1 MLKGDNNN
9 MKSLYIS
16 RVMIKNYRN
25 FKDIDVNLDH
35 KQVIIGENNIGKT
48 NFLRALQLVL
58 DPSFSDEDRYLEE
71 NDFFDGLENT
81 IENKEIIEIKIY
93 FSNYVNNKNI
103 LAQLSDATV
112 KEDGEEKLL
121 ITYRYFPVE
130 KDNGEIEY
138 QYIIFKGKDESKRF
152 TYEDRK
158 FINIKVIKAL
168 RDVEGE
174 MKNTRTSPVN
184 RLLKTY
190 YIDKAELKDIA
201 EKLGESGSDILD
213 LDEIVDLGNNI
224 NSRFTSIL
232 GMGSNFNVTLKTID
246 IDPNKLL
253 TSLKIL
259 LSDRNTSEIS
269 LGLNNILYISLVL
282 LLLQDTTVPT
292 YLKKSKL
299 EDLRGKKDGEILDSA
314 YVENDKGNY
323 FIKDDLD
330 DLIKERLYKFM
341 DTNDPKCDGV
351 TILAIEE
358 PEAHLHPTYQR
369 LIYKD
374 VIKNSNNSVLLTT
387 HSTHITS
394 IAPIE
399 SIVHLHSNKNG
410 WTDINST
417 TALEL
422 LPEELLDIER
432 YVDVKRG
439 EIYLGKGVI
448 LVEGIA
454 EEYLVPKFA
463 ELIGKPL
470 DEKGIVVCNVN
481 STNFKPYV
489 KLLMKLAIP
498 YVVITDGDFYYE
510 NESDKGEITKEYHV
524 MNDDS
529 DEREIGHLGLSIV
542 ERIVVDLDIK
552 QSDDIPDDVG
562 EQDDLF
568 NELGF
573 YVGYYT
579 FEVDMMQACSKDT
592 NCKKIICD
600 VFNSLTDGGDRQK
613 GNFKTELENGD
624 YWSCLRKIESNSIG
638 KGRFAQKMSTK
649 CDKKHI
655 PSYIKHA
662 INDIYKKVDEL

>member
-1 MLKGDNNN
+1 
-9 MKSLYIS
+9 MKSSYIS
-16 RVMIKNYRN
+16 RVIIKNYRN
-25 FKDIDVNLDH
+25 FNDVDVSLGH
-35 KQVIIGENNIGKT
+35 KQVIIGENSVGKT
-48 NFLRALQLVL
+48 NFLRALQLIL

-71 NDFFDGLENT
+71 SDFFDGLENPM
-81 IENKEIIEIKIY
+81 ENKEIIEIKIY
-93 FSNYVNNKNI
+93 FSNYAHNKNI

-112 KEDGEEKLL
+112 KENDQEKLL

-130 KDNGEIEY
+130 KESGEIEY
-138 QYIIFKGKDESKRF
+138 QYIIFKGRDESNRF
-152 TYEDRK
+152 THEDRK
-158 FINIKVIKAL
+158 FLNIKVIKAL

-184 RLLKTY
+184 RLLKSY
-190 YIDKAELKDIA
+190 CIDKADLKDIA

-213 LDEIVDLGNNI
+213 LDEIVDLGSNI
-224 NSRFTSIL
+224 NNRFTSIL
-232 GMGSNFNVTLKTID
+232 GTGSNFSVSLKTIE

-292 YLKKSKL
+292 YLKKSKFVEL
-299 EDLRGKKDGEILDSA
+299 KGKKDGEILDSA
-314 YVENDKGNY
+314 YEENGKGNY
-323 FIKDDLD
+323 FIKGNLD
-330 DLIKERLYKFM
+330 ELTKEKIYKFM

-374 VIKNSNNSVLLTT
+374 VIQKSNNSVLLTT

-394 IAPIE
+394 IAPIQ
-399 SIVHLHSNKNG
+399 SIVHFHSKKDHG
-410 WTDINST
+410 TYINSA
-417 TALEL
+417 TALDL

-489 KLLMKLAIP
+489 KLLMELRIP

-510 NESDKGEITKEYHV
+510 NKSDKGEITKEYHV
-524 MNDDS
+524 MHNES
-529 DEREIGHLGLSIV
+529 DKRGFGYLGLSIV
-542 ERIVVDLDIK
+542 ESIIIDLDIK
-552 QSDDIPDDVG
+552 QSHEIPEDFG
-562 EQDDLF
+562 EQDALF

-573 YVGYYT
+573 YIGYYT
-579 FEVDMMQACSKDT
+579 FEVDMMEACTKSAKA
-592 NCKKIICD
+592 KKIICD
-600 VFNSLTDGGDRQK
+600 VFNRLTDGGERQK
-613 GNFKTELENGD
+613 ENFKTQLESGD
-624 YWSCLRKIESNSIG
+624 YWSCLRKIESNGIG
-638 KGRFAQKMSTK
+638 KGRFAQIMSTK
-649 CDKKHI
+649 CNKDHI
-655 PSYIKHA
+655 PAYIQDA

>member
-1 MLKGDNNN
+1 

-16 RVMIKNYRN
+16 RVIIENYRN
-25 FKDIDVNLDH
+25 FKYVDVNLDH

-48 NFLRALQLVL
+48 NFLRALQLIL
-58 DPSFSDEDRYLEE
+58 DPSFSDEDRYLDEK
-71 NDFFDGLENT
+71 DFFDGLENPM
-81 IENKEIIEIKIY
+81 ENRQIIEIKIY
-93 FSNYVNNKNI
+93 FSNYDNNKTI
-103 LAQLSDATV
+103 LAQLSDASV
-112 KEDGEEKLL
+112 KENSEEKLL

-130 KDNGEIEY
+130 KENGDIEY
-138 QYIIFKGKDESKRF
+138 QYIIFKGKNESNRF
-152 TYEDRK
+152 THEDRK
-158 FINIKVIKAL
+158 FINIRVIKAL

-184 RLLKTY
+184 RLLKSY
-190 YIDKAELKDIA
+190 CIDKSDLKDIA
-201 EKLGESGSDILD
+201 EKLGESGSDVLD
-213 LDEIVDLGNNI
+213 LDEIVDLGKNI
-224 NSRFTSIL
+224 NNRFTSIL
-232 GMGSNFNVTLKTID
+232 GMGNNFSVSLKTID

-253 TSLKIL
+253 TSLNIL

-269 LGLNNILYISLVL
+269 LGVNNILYISLVL

-292 YLKKSKL
+292 YLKKSKFEEL
-299 EDLRGKKDGEILDSA
+299 SGKKDGEILEIT
-314 YVENDKGNY
+314 YEENDKGNY
-323 FIKDDLD
+323 FIKDDLED
-330 DLIKERLYKFM
+330 SIKEKLYKFM
-341 DTNDPKCDGV
+341 DTNDPKCDGI

-399 SIVHLHSNKNG
+399 SIVHLHSNKEG
-410 WTDINST
+410 GTDINST

-422 LPEELLDIER
+422 LPDELLDIER

-489 KLLMKLAIP
+489 KLLIKLGIP

-510 NESDKGEITKEYHV
+510 NVSDKGEITKEYHV
-524 MNDDS
+524 MHNDD
-529 DEREIGHLGLSIV
+529 DEREIGYLGLSIV
-542 ERIVVDLDIK
+542 EDIIVDLDIN
-552 QSDDIPDDVG
+552 QGDEIPDDLVKQ
-562 EQDDLF
+562 EKLF

-573 YVGYYT
+573 YIGYYT
-579 FEVDMMQACSKDT
+579 FEVDMMDKCYKNTKA
-592 NCKKIICD
+592 KKIIYD
-600 VFNSLTDGGDRQK
+600 IFNSLTDGGKRQK
-613 GNFKTELENGD
+613 NNFKTELEDGD
-624 YWSCLRKIESNSIG
+624 YWSCLRKIESNGIG
-638 KGRFAQKMSTK
+638 KGRFAQKMSIK
-649 CDKKHI
+649 CNKNHI
-655 PSYIKHA
+655 PAYIEDA
-662 INDIYKKVDEL
+662 ISDIYEKVDEI

>member
-1 MLKGDNNN
+1 

-16 RVMIKNYRN
+16 RVIIKNYRN
-25 FKDIDVNLDH
+25 FKDIDVRLNH

-71 NDFFDGLENT
+71 NDFFDGLEDP

-93 FSNYVNNKNI
+93 LSNYINNKNI

-112 KEDGEEKLL
+112 KENGEEKLL
-121 ITYRYFPVE
+121 ITYRYFPIE
-130 KDNGEIEY
+130 KENGEIEY

-152 TYEDRK
+152 THEDRK
-158 FINIKVIKAL
+158 FINLKVIKAL

-184 RLLKTY
+184 RLLRSY
-190 YIDKAELKDIA
+190 CIDKNDLKDIA
-201 EKLGESGSDILD
+201 EKLGESGSDVLD
-213 LDEIVDLGNNI
+213 LDEIIDLGNNI

-232 GMGSNFNVTLKTID
+232 GMGSDFNVSLKTID

-282 LLLQDTTVPT
+282 LLLQDNTVPT
-292 YLKKSKL
+292 YLKKSKF
-299 EDLRGKKDGEILDSA
+299 EELRAKKDGEILDSV
-314 YVENDKGNY
+314 YEINDKCNY
-323 FIKDDLD
+323 FIKDSLD
-330 DLIKERLYKFM
+330 VVTKEKLYKFM
-341 DTNDPKCDGV
+341 DTHDPKCDGI
-351 TILAIEE
+351 TILVIEE

-374 VIKNSNNSVLLTT
+374 VIKNSDNSVLLTT

-394 IAPIE
+394 IASIE
-399 SIVHLHSNKNG
+399 SIVHLHNNKDG
-410 WTDINST
+410 GTDINST
-417 TALEL
+417 TEL
-422 LPEELLDIER
+422 NLSSDELLDVER

-454 EEYLVPKFA
+454 EEYLVPRFA

-489 KLLMKLAIP
+489 KLLMKLKIP
-498 YVVITDGDFYYE
+498 FAVITDGDFYYE
-510 NESDKGEITKEYHV
+510 NVSDKGDVTKKFHV
-524 MNDDS
+524 MNDED
-529 DEREIGHLGLSIV
+529 DQREFGYLGNSII
-542 ERIVVDLDIK
+542 ENIILDLDIK
-552 QSDDIPDDVG
+552 KSDEIPSAFI
-562 EQDDLF
+562 EQDELF
-568 NELGF
+568 NDLGF
-573 YVGYYT
+573 FIGYYT
-579 FEVDMMQACSKDT
+579 FEVDMMKACAK
-592 NCKKIICD
+592 NAKAKKIICD
-600 VFNSLTDGGDRQK
+600 VFNSLTNGGDRQK
-613 GNFKTELENGD
+613 ENFKNELEKGD
-624 YWSCLRKIESNSIG
+624 YWSCLRKIESNGIG
-638 KGRFAQKMSTK
+638 KGRFAQIMSIK
-649 CDKKHI
+649 CDEKHV
-655 PSYIKHA
+655 PAYMKSA
-662 INDIYKKVDEL
+662 INDIYKKVDEF

>member
-1 MLKGDNNN
+1 

-16 RVMIKNYRN
+16 RVIIENYRN
-25 FKDIDVNLDH
+25 FKYVDVNLDH

-48 NFLRALQLVL
+48 NFLRALQLIL
-58 DPSFSDEDRYLEE
+58 DPSFSDEDRYLDEK
-71 NDFFDGLENT
+71 DFFDGLENPM
-81 IENKEIIEIKIY
+81 ENRQIIEIKIY
-93 FSNYVNNKNI
+93 FSNYDNNKTI
-103 LAQLSDATV
+103 LAQLSDASV
-112 KEDGEEKLL
+112 KENSEEKLL

-130 KDNGEIEY
+130 KENGDIEY
-138 QYIIFKGKDESKRF
+138 QYIIFKGNDESNRF
-152 TYEDRK
+152 THEDRK
-158 FINIKVIKAL
+158 FINIRVIKAL

-184 RLLKTY
+184 RLLKSY
-190 YIDKAELKDIA
+190 CIDKSDLKDIA
-201 EKLGESGSDILD
+201 EKLGESGSDVLD
-213 LDEIVDLGNNI
+213 LDEIVDLGKNI
-224 NSRFTSIL
+224 NNRFTSIL
-232 GMGSNFNVTLKTID
+232 GMGNNFSVSLKTID

-253 TSLKIL
+253 TSLNIL

-269 LGLNNILYISLVL
+269 LGVNNILYISLVL

-292 YLKKSKL
+292 YLKKSKFEEL
-299 EDLRGKKDGEILDSA
+299 SGKKDGEILEIT
-314 YVENDKGNY
+314 YEENDKGNY
-323 FIKDDLD
+323 FIKDDLED
-330 DLIKERLYKFM
+330 SIKEKLYKFM
-341 DTNDPKCDGV
+341 DTNDPKCDGI

-399 SIVHLHSNKNG
+399 SIVHLHSNKEG
-410 WTDINST
+410 GTDINST

-422 LPEELLDIER
+422 LPDELLDIER

-489 KLLMKLAIP
+489 KLLIKLGIP

-510 NESDKGEITKEYHV
+510 NVSDKGDITKEYHV
-524 MNDDS
+524 MHNDS
-529 DEREIGHLGLSIV
+529 DEREIGYLGHSIV
-542 ERIVVDLDIK
+542 ENIIVDLDIN
-552 QSDDIPDDVG
+552 QGDEIPDDLVKQ
-562 EQDDLF
+562 EKLF

-573 YVGYYT
+573 YIGYYT
-579 FEVDMMQACSKDT
+579 FEVDMMDECYKNTKA
-592 NCKKIICD
+592 KKIICD
-600 VFNSLTDGGDRQK
+600 IFNSLTDGGKRQK
-613 GNFKTELENGD
+613 NNFKTELEDGD
-624 YWSCLRKIESNSIG
+624 YWSCLRKIESNGIG
-638 KGRFAQKMSTK
+638 KGRFAQKMSIK
-649 CDKKHI
+649 CNKNHI
-655 PSYIKHA
+655 PAYIEDA
-662 INDIYKKVDEL
+662 INDIYEKVDEL

>member
-1 MLKGDNNN
+1 

-16 RVMIKNYRN
+16 RVIIKNYRN
-25 FKDIDVNLDH
+25 FKEIDVGLDH

-48 NFLRALQLVL
+48 NFLRAIQLVL
-58 DPSFSDEDRYLEE
+58 DPSFSDEDRYLDES
-71 NDFFDGLENT
+71 DFFDGLENP

-93 FSNYVNNKNI
+93 LSNYVNNKNI

-130 KDNGEIEY
+130 KENGETEY
-138 QYIIFKGKDESKRF
+138 QYIIFKGQDETKSF
-152 TYEDRK
+152 NHEDRK
-158 FINIKVIKAL
+158 FVNIKVIKAL

-184 RLLKTY
+184 RLLKSY
-190 YIDKAELKDIA
+190 CIDKNDLKDIA
-201 EKLGESGSDILD
+201 EKLGESGSDVLD

-224 NSRFTSIL
+224 NSRFTNIL
-232 GMGSNFNVTLKTID
+232 GMGSNFNVSLKTID

-282 LLLQDTTVPT
+282 QLLQDTTVPT
-292 YLKKSKL
+292 YLKKSKF
-299 EDLRGKKDGEILDSA
+299 EELRGKKDGEILDSA
-314 YVENDKGNY
+314 YEKNDKGNY
-323 FIKDDLD
+323 FINDGLADLT
-330 DLIKERLYKFM
+330 KEKLYKFM
-341 DTNDPKCDGV
+341 DANEPKCDGV

-387 HSTHITS
+387 HSTHITA
-394 IAPIE
+394 ITPIE
-399 SIVHLHSNKNG
+399 SIVHLHRNKNG
-410 WTDINST
+410 GTDINST
-417 TALEL
+417 NALDL
-422 LPEELLDIER
+422 SPEELLDIER

-489 KLLMKLAIP
+489 KLLMKLKIP
-498 YVVITDGDFYYE
+498 FVVITDGDFYYE
-510 NESDKGEITKEYHV
+510 NVSDKGETTKEYHV
-524 MNDDS
+524 MYDDS
-529 DEREIGHLGLSIV
+529 DKRKFGYLGNSIV
-542 ERIVVDLDIK
+542 ENIIVDLDIK
-552 QSDDIPDDVG
+552 KAGEIPHDFND
-562 EQDDLF
+562 QDKLF

-573 YVGYYT
+573 YIGIYT
-579 FEVDMMQACSKDT
+579 FEVDMMRASAKSPKAKT
-592 NCKKIICD
+592 KICD
-600 VFNSLTDGGDRQK
+600 VFNSITDGGDRQK
-613 GNFKTELENGD
+613 LNFETELKNGD
-624 YWSCLRKIESNSIG
+624 YWSCLRKIESKGIG
-638 KGRFAQKMSTK
+638 KGRFAQIMSIK
-649 CDKKHI
+649 CDTKPI
-655 PSYIKHA
+655 PPYIKNA